1 MFVGVPNPNIL
12 MPLEKMTIT
21 VTEGKKKGEKIT
33 VLYNPE
39 QYVQSRSVNM
49 TKENAFGANG
59 QESQIPSGD
68 SETLSFTLFFDTMSA
83 GAEVGGDEIE
93 RTVFAANSL
102 LPSAAKMDVRKYT
115 KKIYNLM
122 RIPAVLWLSGAVY
135 PDFYQV

>member
-21 VTEGKKKGEKIT
+21 VTAGDEKGKKIT

-59 QESQIPSGD
+59 QEIAGAVWR
-68 SETLSFTLFFDTMSA
+68 LRNAASFTLLFDCPSAA
-83 GAEVGGDEIE
+83 GAEVGGSPIDKAK
-93 RTVFAANSL
+93 FAGQQ
-102 LPSAAKMDVRKYT
+102 PAALRGED
-115 KKIYNLM
+115 
-122 RIPAVLWLSGAVY
+122 A
-135 PDFYQV
+135 

>member
-21 VTEGKKKGEKIT
+21 VTAGDEKGKKIT

-59 QESQIPSGD
+59 QESQVPSGD

-83 GAEVGGDEIE
+83 GAEVGGSPIDKAK
-93 RTVFAANSL
+93 FAGNSL
-102 LPSAAKMDVRKYT
+102 LPSAAK
-115 KKIYNLM
+115 IQG
-122 RIPAVLWLSGAVY
+122 AASGAA
-135 PDFYQV
+135 

>member
-93 RTVFAANSL
+93 RMYSPPTACCRRRQRWMCASIQ
-102 LPSAAKMDVRKYT
+102 RKS
-115 KKIYNLM
+115 I
-122 RIPAVLWLSGAVY
+122 I
-135 PDFYQV
+135 